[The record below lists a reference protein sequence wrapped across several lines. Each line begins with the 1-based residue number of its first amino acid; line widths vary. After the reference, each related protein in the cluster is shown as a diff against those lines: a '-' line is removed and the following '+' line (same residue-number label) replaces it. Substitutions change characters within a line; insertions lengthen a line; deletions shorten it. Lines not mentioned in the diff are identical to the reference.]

1 MSHRR
6 KITTATSLFYYLILL
21 TGICVAL
28 TVLYSLMIGGKI
40 NFISGNLKGT
50 ALKVKTFVALAH
62 QDFLK
67 SKIDGSNISIQ
78 SAWQYLDIAEYHST
92 KLFEEKDKDAFLTL
106 SVDDAQLR
114 ESLQHLQTLLLEY
127 RGVSSRLINNK
138 FLLYDSLHVQWE
150 KTFETLNTQSDR
162 IDNHI
167 TELQKGEITSFNISI
182 FSLAAFSMI
191 FSFISIYVYYK
202 YKTQKDSFTR
212 KIENVNIT
220 LEKGLRKTSITQDA
234 LQEIQRKLSTLIQNL
249 PGMVYRCK
257 NNTSWTMEF
266 VSGKSIDITGY
277 KPDDLINNYRVAFG
291 DIIHRD
297 DRLKVWNI
305 IQKAVEERKPYQ
317 LVYRII
323 TQPGIIRWVWEQGT
337 GVYSEKDDEI
347 VALEGFITDISE
359 QKAAEDQLQLQSNAL
374 EAAANA
380 IVITDKEG
388 SILWINSAFTKLTGY
403 SAREVIGKNPRILN
417 SGVHDKMY
425 FEYLWNTIL
434 SGDTWRGEI
443 INKRKGG
450 SLYNEEMLV
459 TPVKN
464 SDGAIANFV
473 AIKSDIT
480 ERKKAEDA
488 LRESELRFRGLYE
501 NATIGIYRTT
511 HDGKV
516 LMANPTLIKILGYNS
531 FEEIKNIN
539 VEETYLDSQTRK
551 RFKEE
556 LDLKGRIFG
565 FESLWKKKDGVPLY
579 IRESARLVR
588 DDEGNALYYEGTIED
603 ITEKKKAEEELIK
616 AKEKAEQS
624 DKLKSEFLS
633 QMSHEI
639 RTPLNV
645 ILSFIN
651 MMQEELSGKVD
662 EELNNGFDVITEE
675 GKRIMRTI
683 ELIINMSELQTGQ
696 YSTKPRRIDIHK
708 EVLEKL
714 HQSYSAAAKQK
725 KIEFDI
731 KKLNEQTSLLLD
743 EYSANQIF
751 NHLVDN
757 AIKYTPKGKV
767 EIIIDRDP
775 RKKLY
780 VDIIDTGIGISEEY
794 MNMLYTPFTREE
806 KGYTRNFEGNGL
818 GLALAKRYCDINQ
831 AEIKVTSAKGKG
843 TTFRVTFLNE

>member
-6 KITTATSLFYYLILL
+6 KITAATSLFYYLILL
-21 TGICVAL
+21 SGIFVAL
-28 TVLYSLMIGGKI
+28 TVLYSLMISGKI
-40 NFISGNLKGT
+40 NFISSSLKGT
-50 ALKVKTFVALAH
+50 ATEVKTFVSLAH
-62 QDFLK
+62 QGFLK
-67 SKIDGSNISIQ
+67 SRIENSTQDIQ
-78 SAWQYLDIAEYHST
+78 SAWQYLDIAEHHTSR
-92 KLFEEKDKDAFLTL
+92 LLEEKDKDAFLTFA
-106 SVDDAQLR
+106 VNDARLK
-114 ESLQHLQTLLLEY
+114 ESALHFQVLILEY
-127 RGVSSRLINNK
+127 RGASSRLINNN
-138 FLLYDSLHVQWE
+138 FLLYDSLHVPWE
-150 KTFETLNTQSDR
+150 KIFETINRESTRLD
-162 IDNHI
+162 DHI
-167 TELQKGEITSFNISI
+167 NELQKSEIKAFNISV

-212 KIENVNIT
+212 KIENANIT

-234 LQEIQRKLSTLIQNL
+234 LNEIQRKLSTLIQNL

-257 NNTSWTMEF
+257 NDSSWTMEF
-266 VSGKSIDITGY
+266 VSGKTLDITGY
-277 KPDDLINNYRVAFG
+277 KPDDFINNYKIAFG
-291 DIIHRD
+291 DIIYPE
-297 DRLKVWNI
+297 DRMKVWNI

-323 TQPGIIRWVWEQGT
+323 TLPGIIRWVWEQGT

-359 QKAAEDQLQLQSNAL
+359 QKAAEDQLLLQSNAL

-380 IVITDKEG
+380 IVITDKDG
-388 SILWINSAFTKLTGY
+388 NILWINSAFTKLTGY
-403 SAREVIGKNPRILN
+403 SALEVIGKNPRILN
-417 SGVHDKMY
+417 SGVHDKAY
-425 FEYLWNTIL
+425 FEYMWNTIL

-443 INKRKGG
+443 INRKKDG
-450 SLYNEEMLV
+450 SRYNEEMFI
-459 TPVKN
+459 TPVKS

-480 ERKKAEDA
+480 ERKKAEEA

-516 LMANPTLIKILGYNS
+516 LMANPTLIKILGYSS

-539 VEETYLDSQTRK
+539 VEETYLEPQTRK

-588 DDEGNALYYEGTIED
+588 DDEENILYYEGTIED

-651 MMQEELSGKVD
+651 MMKEELSDKVD
-662 EELNNGFDVITEE
+662 EELGNGFDVITEE
-675 GKRIMRTI
+675 GQRIMRTI

-696 YSTKPRRIDIHK
+696 YSTKPRRIDIHRDL
-708 EVLEKL
+708 LEKL
-714 HQSYSAAAKQK
+714 HQSYSAVAKQK

-731 KKLNEQTSLLLD
+731 KKLSEQTSLFLD

-794 MNMLYTPFTREE
+794 MELLYTPFTREE